1 MAQRSIYEDIARRT
15 GGDIYIGVVGPVRS
29 GKSTFITRFMQEMVL
44 PNMTDEAARERARDE
59 MPQSAAGRTVM
70 TTEPKFVPDEA
81 IAVSVDGGSTL
92 KVKMIDC
99 VGYMIPDAKGVEE
112 NGEARMVSTPWREEP
127 MAFAEAAEYGTR
139 KVMQEHATIG
149 MLVSCDGSIGEISRA
164 SYEEAEERLVREMK
178 ASGKPFALVLNS
190 AEPTAEGARTLA
202 AMLEGKYGVPVAL
215 VNCLALNA
223 KDIGGILQMV
233 LGEFPV
239 CTVRFTLPPFA
250 AALPVGHPIRAGLEE
265 DVCRLAGTLSRMGEV
280 SACFAPLAE
289 NEVVEGVTV
298 SDLDMGNGCATLS
311 LSLKPSLYFD
321 VLSELA
327 GEEIRDEA
335 ALFSL
340 VRELAQTR
348 DKYER
353 VREALESVEETGYGI
368 VMPRVE
374 DLTLEKPTIIKQSG
388 GFGVRMCASA
398 QSMHFIRAEIRT
410 ELNPIVGTEQQS
422 EEFVKN
428 MLADFESDPKRLWES
443 NMFGKTLYELV
454 NDGLHE
460 KLAHIPDDARG
471 KLSETLERIVN
482 DGANGLICVLL

>member
-44 PNMTDEAARERARDE
+44 PSMTDEAARERARDE
-59 MPQSAAGRTVM
+59 MPQSAAGKTVM
-70 TTEPKFVPDEA
+70 TTEPKFVPEQA
-81 IAVSVDGGSTL
+81 ISLTVDGGTTL

-112 NGEARMVSTPWREEP
+112 NGEARMVSTPWQKEP
-127 MAFAEAAEYGTR
+127 MPFADAAEYGTR

-149 MLVSCDGSIGEISRA
+149 MLVSCDGSIGEIPRT
-164 SYEEAEERLVREMK
+164 SYAQAEERLVREMK
-178 ASGKPFALVLNS
+178 ASGKPFALLLNS
-190 AEPTAEGARTLA
+190 AQPSSREAKTLA
-202 AMLEGKYGVPVAL
+202 EELEKKYGVPVAL
-215 VNCLALNA
+215 LNCLTLDA
-223 KDIGGILQMV
+223 KDISGILQMV

-250 AALPVGHPIRAGLEE
+250 AALPKEHPIRESLTQ
-265 DVCRLAGTLSRMGEV
+265 DVCRLASALSRMGEV
-280 SACFAPLAE
+280 ADCFAELAE
-289 NEVVEGVTV
+289 NEMVEKVEIRE
-298 SDLDMGNGCATLS
+298 LEMGSGCADVS
-311 LSLKPSLYFD
+311 LVLKPSLYFS

-327 GEEIRDEA
+327 GEEIRDEG
-335 ALFSL
+335 ALFAL
-340 VRELAQTR
+340 VEALSKTRE
-348 DKYER
+348 KYEL
-353 VREALESVEETGYGI
+353 VREALESVEQTGYGI

-374 DLTLEKPTIIKQSG
+374 DLALEKPTIIKQSG

-398 QSMHFIRAEIRT
+398 PSMHLIRADIRT

-428 MLADFESDPKRLWES
+428 ILADFESDPKKLWES

-460 KLAHIPDDARG
+460 KLTHIPADARK

>member
-44 PNMTDEAARERARDE
+44 PSMTDEAARERARDE
-59 MPQSAAGRTVM
+59 MPQSAAGKTVM
-70 TTEPKFVPDEA
+70 TTEPKFVPEQ
-81 IAVSVDGGSTL
+81 AVSLSVGEGIGVR
-92 KVKMIDC
+92 VKMIDC
-99 VGYMIPDAKGVEE
+99 VGYMIPEARGAQED
-112 NGEARMVSTPWREEP
+112 GEARMVSTPWSETP
-127 MAFAEAAEYGTR
+127 MPFAEAAEYGTR
-139 KVMQEHATIG
+139 KVMQQHATIG

-164 SYEEAEERLVREMK
+164 SYEEAEARLVREMK
-178 ASGKPFALVLNS
+178 ASGKPFALLLNS
-190 AEPTAEGARTLA
+190 AEPSAPRALALAEE
-202 AMLEGKYGVPVAL
+202 LEKRYDVPVAL
-215 VNCLALNA
+215 INCLTLNA
-223 KDIGGILQMV
+223 KDVSGILQMV

-239 CTVRFTLPPFA
+239 CSVRFSLPAFA
-250 AALPVGHPIRAGLEE
+250 AALPAEHPIRERIGQ
-265 DVCRLAGTLSRMGEV
+265 DVCRLAGSLSRMGEV
-280 SACFAPLAE
+280 KTCFAPLVE
-289 NEVVEGVTV
+289 NEAVERVEV
-298 SDLDMGNGCATLS
+298 KDLDMGSGCATVS
-311 LSLKPSLYFD
+311 LSLNPSLYFD
-321 VLSELA
+321 VLSELS
-327 GEEIRDEA
+327 GEEVRDEA
-335 ALFSL
+335 ALFAL
-340 VRELAQTR
+340 VKELSKTRE
-348 DKYER
+348 KYER

-374 DLTLEKPTIIKQSG
+374 DLSLEKPTIIKQSG

-398 QSMHFIRAEIRT
+398 PSMHLIRADIRT

-428 MLADFESDPKRLWES
+428 VLADFEGEPKKLWES

-460 KLAHIPDDARG
+460 KLTHIPADARK

>member
-44 PNMTDEAARERARDE
+44 PAMTDEAARARARDE
-59 MPQSAAGRTVM
+59 MPQSAAGKTVM
-70 TTEPKFVPDEA
+70 TTEPKFVPEQA
-81 IAVSVDGGSTL
+81 ISLTVDGGIGL

-127 MAFAEAAEYGTR
+127 MPFAEAAEYGTR
-139 KVMQEHATIG
+139 KVMDEHATIG
-149 MLVSCDGSIGEISRA
+149 MLVSCDGSIGEIPRA
-164 SYEEAEERLVREMK
+164 SYEEAEGRLVGELK

-190 AEPTAEGARTLA
+190 AEPTSAQAVMLAEA
-202 AMLEGKYGVPVAL
+202 LEKKYAVPVAL
-215 VNCLALNA
+215 VNCLSLNA
-223 KDIGGILQMV
+223 KDISGILQMV

-239 CTVRFTLPPFA
+239 STVRFSLPAFA
-250 AALPVGHPIRAGLEE
+250 TALSQEHPIRARLEQ
-265 DVCRLAGTLSRMGEV
+265 DICRLAGALSRMGEV
-280 SACFAPLAE
+280 KECFAALAE
-289 NEVVEGVTV
+289 NEVIDGVTV
-298 SDLDMGNGCATLS
+298 NDLDMGNGCACLS

-321 VLSELA
+321 VLSDLA
-327 GEEIRDEA
+327 GQEIRDEA

-340 VRELAQTR
+340 VRELARTR

-374 DLTLEKPTIIKQSG
+374 DLSLEKPTIIKQSG

-398 QSMHFIRAEIRT
+398 PSMHLIRADIRT

-428 MLADFESDPKRLWES
+428 MLADFESDPKKLWES

-460 KLAHIPDDARG
+460 KLTHIPTDARK

>member
-44 PNMTDEAARERARDE
+44 PAMTDEAARARARDE

-70 TTEPKFVPDEA
+70 TTEPKFVPEQA
-81 IAVSVDGGSTL
+81 ISLTVDGGIAL

-99 VGYMIPDAKGVEE
+99 VGYMIPDARGVEV
-112 NGEARMVSTPWREEP
+112 NGEARMVSTPWQEAP
-127 MAFAEAAEYGTR
+127 MPFAEAAEYGTR
-139 KVMQEHATIG
+139 KVMAEHATIG
-149 MLVSCDGSIGEISRA
+149 ILLSSDGSIGEISRA

-178 ASGKPFALVLNS
+178 AAGKPFALVLNS
-190 AEPTAEGARTLA
+190 AEPTSTQAVMLAEE
-202 AMLEGKYGVPVAL
+202 LEKKYAVPVAL
-215 VNCLALNA
+215 VNCLALSA
-223 KDIGGILQMV
+223 KDISGILQMV

-239 CTVRFTLPPFA
+239 CAVRFSLPDFA
-250 AALPVGHPIRAGLEE
+250 AALPAEHPIREGVEQ
-265 DVCRLAGTLSRMGEV
+265 DICRLAGMLSRMGEV
-280 SACFAPLAE
+280 KECFAALAE
-289 NEVVEGVTV
+289 NELIDEVAVN
-298 SDLDMGNGCATLS
+298 DLDMGNGCAS
-311 LSLKPSLYFD
+311 LSISFKPSLYFD

-327 GEEIRDEA
+327 GQEIRDEG

-340 VRELAQTR
+340 VRELACTR

-374 DLTLEKPTIIKQSG
+374 DLSLEKPTIIKQSG

-398 QSMHFIRAEIRT
+398 QSMHFIRADIRT

-428 MLADFESDPKRLWES
+428 MLADFESDPKKLWES

-460 KLAHIPDDARG
+460 KLTHIPADARK

>member
-1 MAQRSIYEDIARRT
+1 MAERSIYEDIARRT

-70 TTEPKFVPDEA
+70 TTEPKFVPEQA
-81 IAVSVDGGSTL
+81 ISLTVDGGIGL

-99 VGYMIPDAKGVEE
+99 VGYMIPDAMGTEE

-127 MAFAEAAEYGTR
+127 MPFAEAAEYGTR
-139 KVMQEHATIG
+139 KVMHEHATIG
-149 MLVSCDGSIGEISRA
+149 VLVTGDGSVGDISRG
-164 SYEEAEERLVREMK
+164 SFEGAEERLVREMK
-178 ASGKPFALVLNS
+178 SLGKPFAVVLNS
-190 AEPTAEGARTLA
+190 AEPQSPRARALA
-202 AMLEGKYGVPVAL
+202 ADLEEKYGVPVAL
-215 VNCLALNA
+215 LNCLNLTA
-223 KDIGGILQMV
+223 KDIGGILEML

-239 CTVRFTLPPFA
+239 TAVQIKLSPFA
-250 AALPVGHPIRAGLEE
+250 AALPDTHPIREGLRE
-265 DVCRLAGTLSRMGEV
+265 DICRLAGGVRRMGEV
-280 SACFAPLAE
+280 RSAFAALAQ
-289 NEVVEGVTV
+289 NEAVESATV
-298 SDLDMGNGCATLS
+298 SALDMGSGTARIS
-311 LSLKPSLYFD
+311 VSLKPALYYD

-327 GEEIRDEA
+327 GVEVRDEA
-335 ALFSL
+335 TLFAL
-340 VRELAQTR
+340 VRELSDTKQ
-348 DKYER
+348 KYER
-353 VREALESVEETGYGI
+353 VREALTEADETGYGI

-374 DLTLEKPTIIKQSG
+374 DLTLEKPTIVKQPG

-398 QSMHFIRAEIRT
+398 PSLHLIRSEIRT

-428 MLADFESDPKRLWES
+428 ILADFESDPKKLWES

-460 KLAHIPDDARG
+460 KLTHIPKEARQ

-482 DGANGLICVLL
+482 EGANGLICVLL